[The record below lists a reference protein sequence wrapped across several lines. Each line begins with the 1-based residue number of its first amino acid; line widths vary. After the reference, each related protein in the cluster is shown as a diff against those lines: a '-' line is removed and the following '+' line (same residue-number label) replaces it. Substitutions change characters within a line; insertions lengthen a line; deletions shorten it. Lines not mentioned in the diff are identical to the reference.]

1 MKYSISPPVIIMIF
15 FLQEIFLFSK
25 LLNVL
30 QRLSLK
36 IYNLSLYIYI
46 FLFYFI
52 APPLGFLTLAVFLGN
67 PNFLLTGF
75 TNAVFIDI
83 FVSEGIVSGSWPTGK
98 WSIRFQNDIFS
109 QNVGWSCFRNG
120 KMNTFSSFSCILFT
134 VTT

>member
-83 FVSEGIVSGSWPTGK
+83 FVSEGIVSGS
-98 WSIRFQNDIFS
+98 
-109 QNVGWSCFRNG
+109 
-120 KMNTFSSFSCILFT
+120 
-134 VTT
+134 